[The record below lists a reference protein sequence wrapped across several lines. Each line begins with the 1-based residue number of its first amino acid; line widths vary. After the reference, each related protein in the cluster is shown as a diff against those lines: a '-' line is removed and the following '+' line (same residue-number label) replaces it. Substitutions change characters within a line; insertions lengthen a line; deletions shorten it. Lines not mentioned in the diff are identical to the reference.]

1 MPIYKVG
8 RADYL
13 SITIKEYYIMAQVQ
27 VKALTQDSIKAF
39 LIGVLEDEAKA
50 ASKRLT
56 VFTNAAQN
64 TDIATFKIECKELAK
79 ANADNQT
86 MVQRISEARQLFGAI
101 RFTGFVPENVS
112 YHDAIAQARK
122 ALAEKGIKYDG
133 SAVATPEERQHK
145 EAAKFKAKA
154 ATVLAKDFDWSQKN
168 ATSVYAEVLVDKAAE
183 LEQQALEQRAEKQKD
198 AIAKMAA
205 EIVTKYGEEFA
216 VEFAHYIEQMHQE
229 NKLVAIAA

>member
-1 MPIYKVG
+1 
-8 RADYL
+8 
-13 SITIKEYYIMAQVQ
+13 MAQAI
-27 VKALTQDSIKAF
+27 KALTQDSIKAF

-122 ALAEKGIKYDG
+122 ALADKGIKYDG
-133 SAVATPEERQHK
+133 SAVPTQEERQHK
-145 EAAKFKAKA
+145 EQGRFKAKA
-154 ATVLAKDFDWSQKN
+154 ATILAKDFDWTQRN
-168 ATSVYAEVLVDKAAE
+168 ATSVYADKLIDTAAE
-183 LEQQALEQRAEKQKD
+183 LERQAQEDRAAKQQE

-205 EIVTKYGEEFA
+205 DLVKKYGEDFA
-216 VEFAHYIEQMHQE
+216 VDFAHYIEQMHQE